1 MLRKLTV
8 HTLIATALVG
18 LFAFTWQVAAPTAAT
33 GPKAER
39 HASGHHD

>member
-18 LFAFTWQVAAPTAAT
+18 LFAFSWQVAAPTPAGA
-33 GPKAER
+33 KAEQ
-39 HASGHHD
+39 HASAHHD